1 MENDNSPQQTPPQP
15 TSISEPQI
23 QSSVNNTSPT
33 QLPSPKA
40 TKWYKSTW
48 FIVLLLVFVPP
59 LGLILMWLLAPWK
72 KYIKVLVTVPLIYT
86 SAVFLVASASI
97 VQSAITYGN
106 VAREEQTKME
116 NFLEDKYGKKF
127 VVKSGK
133 IVDGSDFLLRIKAKS
148 YQADVSPSD
157 DAAVTFTASRII
169 EGQSLDGGANSPDK
183 LNYSDDY
190 VLKLW
195 TRELQDGVKEAM
207 NRQPIRAFATDFR
220 VGLTG
225 TKAYRAEFYDKI
237 WGTVPT
243 YGELSVELKQK
254 LTLAIDIK
262 AVGPVDA
269 NTVEA
274 YAHAMIAARD
284 FLDPDQHNLRVQ
296 VTDFKIYH
304 NEKDSKPGWE
314 WQNVGQ
320 VQLREVHSIN
330 ELTPYFV
337 QWTNGYGKYYNP
349 ETRSF
354 DLNNPK

>member
-1 MENDNSPQQTPPQP
+1 MENDNSSQQTPPQP
-15 TSISEPQI
+15 ISTLEPQI
-23 QSSVNNTSPT
+23 QLSANNRSPI
-33 QLPSPKA
+33 QSPDPKV

-48 FIVLLLVFVPP
+48 FIVLLLIIIPP

-72 KYIKVLVTVPLIYT
+72 KYIKALVTVPVIFT
-86 SAVFLVASASI
+86 SAIFLVTSASI
-97 VQSAITYGN
+97 IQSVITYGN
-106 VAREEQTKME
+106 IVREEQTKME

-127 VVKSGK
+127 VVKDGK
-133 IVDGSDFLLRIKAKS
+133 IVDGSDFLLRIKTKS
-148 YQADVSPSD
+148 YQAEVYPSD
-157 DAAVTFTASRII
+157 DAATVFTASRII
-169 EGQSLDGGANSPDK
+169 EGRSLDGGADSPDK

-190 VLKLW
+190 LLKLW
-195 TRELQDGVKEAM
+195 TGELQDGVKEAM
-207 NRQPIRAFATDFR
+207 NRQPIRAFTTDFH

-225 TKAYRAEFYDKI
+225 NKAYRAEFYDKI

-243 YGELSVELKQK
+243 YSELSLELKQK

-284 FLDPDQHNLRVQ
+284 FLDPDQHDLRVQ
-296 VTDFKIYH
+296 VNDFKVYH

-320 VQLREVHSIN
+320 VQLSEVHSIN

-337 QWTNGYGKYYNP
+337 QWTDGYGKYYNP
-349 ETRSF
+349 ETRLF